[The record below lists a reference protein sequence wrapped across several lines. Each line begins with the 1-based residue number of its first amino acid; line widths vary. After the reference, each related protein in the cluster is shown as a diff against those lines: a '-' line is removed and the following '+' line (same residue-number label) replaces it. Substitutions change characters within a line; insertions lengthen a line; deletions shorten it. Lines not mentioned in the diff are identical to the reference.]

1 MRMRRQEPK
10 YPNKELTPLQDILK
24 YKFLGP
30 EDVLPVSIA
39 LDLLDAQEEKLP
51 DVLREYKEANGWTI
65 DDSKWVS
72 PIHVMP
78 KRADLTIVKNKDD
91 EFVTTRIQSGLKAWI
106 NYRKVHAATRKDYF
120 SCPFIDPMVEY
131 LAWHEYL
138 R

>member
-72 PIHVMP
+72 PIH
-78 KRADLTIVKNKDD
+78 DD
-91 EFVTTRIQSGLKAWI
+91 SEEQG
-106 NYRKVHAATRKDYF
+106 
-120 SCPFIDPMVEY
+120 
-131 LAWHEYL
+131 
-138 R
+138 